1 MFSKK
6 AKNFLSRLSRY
17 FSRFALF
24 SQSGKVGTHLFR
36 GVPMSR
42 LKGGHEKERVKNR
55 RSSFFYYKGGRRWK
69 K

>member
-1 MFSKK
+1 MFFEN
-6 AKNFLSRLSRY
+6 AKYFLSRLSRY

-42 LKGGHEKERVKNR
+42 LKGGLENEQV
-55 RSSFFYYKGGRRWK
+55 
-69 K
+69 